1 LATTVSMPQL
11 GETVTEGTILRWAKQ
26 VGDTIA
32 EDEVLVEIST
42 DKVDTEVPSPAAG
55 TILEIL
61 VNEGD
66 TVSVG
71 TPLVVIG
78 AEGEEAATPA
88 ESEEEKPAEPAP
100 TEEAPAEETPAE
112 EQKPAEPAP
121 TEEAPT
127 EEAPPE
133 ETPAEEEKAAEPA
146 PTDEPP
152 AGQET
157 AAKPEPAPAEAE
169 EQSEPSEPDVDAFFA
184 EPDETESKP
193 NLLSP
198 VVRKLIRENEVDVSQ
213 LTGTGDGGRIT
224 RKDVEAY
231 LALEPSAPAEKPA
244 EPTSAPEPA
253 PAPEAATQ
261 PAPAAAAQPAPAAT
275 AGPSGQ
281 EAEEVELDRIRVRT
295 AENLIKAR
303 QTAAHVWTSVEVDFE
318 RVERVRQAHK
328 EQFKTAEGFSLTYLP
343 FIARATI
350 DALRAFPVVNSSFHL
365 EEKKSVFHRNVDL
378 GIAVDLD
385 QSGLVVARVRNA
397 DGLRLVGIA
406 RSIRELADRARGGKL
421 GVDDLTGSTFTITNP
436 GPFGSFMSAPIIN
449 VPNVAILSTDTVAKR
464 PTVVTDAEGQDMIAI
479 RHIGYLGLSWDHR
492 AFDGSTAVLFLQR
505 IKQNLETWDWEQE
518 LA

>member
-1 LATTVSMPQL
+1 MATTVSMPQL

-71 TPLVVIG
+71 TPMVVIG
-78 AEGEEAATPA
+78 AEGEGSPAAEEQAAEALAEEQPA
-88 ESEEEKPAEPAP
+88 APSGEEEPAEPA
-100 TEEAPAEETPAE
+100 AE
-112 EQKPAEPAP
+112 EQP
-121 TEEAPT
+121 
-127 EEAPPE
+127 
-133 ETPAEEEKAAEPA
+133 
-146 PTDEPP
+146 
-152 AGQET
+152 
-157 AAKPEPAPAEAE
+157 
-169 EQSEPSEPDVDAFFA
+169 SEPSADDEPVEPATEEKPIEPEAASTAAEKPEEPTPAKDEKPTEPEVEAFFA
-184 EPDETESKP
+184 KPDETETKP

-198 VVRKLIRENEVDVSQ
+198 VVRKLIREHEVDVSQ
-213 LTGTGDGGRIT
+213 LSGTGDGGRIT

-231 LALEPSAPAEKPA
+231 LASGPSVAEEAAPQPA
-244 EPTSAPEPA
+244 PTSEPAPPAAGEPQPTPEPA
-253 PAPEAATQ
+253 AAPQ
-261 PAPAAAAQPAPAAT
+261 PAPVAAAA
-275 AGPSGQ
+275 AGGQ
-281 EAEEVELDRIRVRT
+281 GADEIELDRIRVRT
-295 AENLIKAR
+295 AENMIKAR
-303 QTAAHVWTSVEVDFE
+303 QTAAHVWTSVEVDYE

-328 EQFKTAEGFSLTYLP
+328 QEFKAAESFSLTYLP

-365 EEKKSVFHRNVDL
+365 EEKKSVIHRNVDL

-406 RSIRELADRARGGKL
+406 RSIRELADKARNGKL
-421 GVDDLTGSTFTITNP
+421 
-436 GPFGSFMSAPIIN
+436 
-449 VPNVAILSTDTVAKR
+449 
-464 PTVVTDAEGQDMIAI
+464 
-479 RHIGYLGLSWDHR
+479 
-492 AFDGSTAVLFLQR
+492 
-505 IKQNLETWDWEQE
+505 
-518 LA
+518 

>member
-1 LATTVSMPQL
+1 MATTVSMPQL

-32 EDEVLVEIST
+32 EDDVLVEIST

-78 AEGEEAATPA
+78 AEGEKASAAEEQAAEPEAEEKAAEPEAAKATPA
-88 ESEEEKPAEPAP
+88 TEEKAAEPEAAETAPTAEEKPAEP
-100 TEEAPAEETPAE
+100 
-112 EQKPAEPAP
+112 
-121 TEEAPT
+121 
-127 EEAPPE
+127 
-133 ETPAEEEKAAEPA
+133 
-146 PTDEPP
+146 
-152 AGQET
+152 T
-157 AAKPEPAPAEAE
+157 AAKDEK
-169 EQSEPSEPDVDAFFA
+169 PSEPEVEAFFA
-184 EPDETESKP
+184 EPDETETKP

-198 VVRKLIRENEVDVSQ
+198 VVRKLIREHEVDVSQ
-213 LTGTGDGGRIT
+213 LSGTGDGGRIT

-231 LALEPSAPAEKPA
+231 LASGPSVAEEAAA
-244 EPTSAPEPA
+244 EPQPT
-253 PAPEAATQ
+253 PEAAAAPP
-261 PAPAAAAQPAPAAT
+261 PAPVTAAAA
-275 AGPSGQ
+275 SGDGAD
-281 EAEEVELDRIRVRT
+281 EIELDRIRVRT
-295 AENLIKAR
+295 AENMIKAR
-303 QTAAHVWTSVEVDFE
+303 QTAAHVWTSVEVDYE

-328 EQFKTAEGFSLTYLP
+328 EEFKAAEGFSLTYLP

-365 EEKKSVFHRNVDL
+365 EEKKSILHRKVDL

-406 RSIRELADRARGGKL
+406 RSIRELADRARNGKL
-421 GVDDLTGSTFTITNP
+421 GVDDLTGSTFTVTNP

>member
-78 AEGEEAATPA
+78 AEGEEAASA
-88 ESEEEKPAEPAP
+88 EEKPAEG
-100 TEEAPAEETPAE
+100 EDVPAEEKPAE
-112 EQKPAEPAP
+112 QEAAESAPAAGEKPAEPEVVEAAESTP
-121 TEEAPT
+121 VKEEAPI
-127 EEAPPE
+127 
-133 ETPAEEEKAAEPA
+133 PA
-146 PTDEPP
+146 
-152 AGQET
+152 
-157 AAKPEPAPAEAE
+157 
-169 EQSEPSEPDVDAFFA
+169 SEGPSEPEVDAFFA
-184 EPDETESKP
+184 EPDETEAKP

-231 LALEPSAPAEKPA
+231 LASGPSAAAETPA
-244 EPTSAPEPA
+244 EPAPVPEPA
-253 PAPEAATQ
+253 PT
-261 PAPAAAAQPAPAAT
+261 PAAAPQPAPAAT
-275 AGPSGQ
+275 AAPSGQ
-281 EAEEVELDRIRVRT
+281 GAEEVELDRIRIRT
-295 AENLIKAR
+295 AENVIKAR
-303 QTAAHVWTSVEVDFE
+303 QTAAHVWTSVEVDYE

-365 EEKKSVFHRNVDL
+365 EEKKSVLHRNVDL

-406 RSIRELADRARGGKL
+406 RSIRELADGARAGKL

-436 GPFGSFMSAPIIN
+436 GPFGSFMSAPIIS

-464 PTVVTDAEGQDMIAI
+464 ATVVTDAEGQDMIAI